1 MDVCKLS
8 FLSFLPFVF
17 LSIAV
22 VATGDELQT
31 FIVHVQQQESH
42 LVATADDRKAWYQT
56 FLPEDGRMLHAYHHV
71 TSGFAARLTQQELDA
86 VSAMPGFV
94 SAVPDQLHTLQT
106 THTPQF
112 LGLGAPAP
120 PPTHGNRGSSSY
132 GGAGAGAG
140 VIVGVIDTGVFP
152 DHPSFSDAGM
162 PPPPAK
168 WKGRCDFNGGSVCNN
183 KLIGARTFIANATNS
198 SSSSYGQPLPPVD
211 KVGHGT
217 HTASTAAGAVVPG
230 AHVLGQGLG
239 VGAGIAPRA
248 HVAVY
253 KVCPNDSCAVSDI
266 LAGIDASVAD
276 GCDVISISIG
286 SPPVPFH
293 KNPVAIAALG
303 ATEKGVFVS
312 MAAGNAGPNVSS
324 VINDAPWILTVAA
337 STMDRSI
344 RTTVRLGNGLH
355 FHGESLYQPNV
366 NNSPNTF
373 YPLVYAGASG
383 KPFAELCGNGS
394 LDGLDVRGKIVVC
407 EFGAGPNLTITRI
420 TKGAVVQSAGGV
432 GMILPNHFVQGYTT
446 LAEAHV
452 LPASHVDF
460 VAGAAIMAYINSTAN
475 PVAQI
480 LPRGTILG
488 TTPAPAMAF
497 FSSRGPSIQSP
508 GILKPDIT
516 GPGVN
521 VLAAWPFQVGPPS
534 AAPFFSGPTFNIIS
548 GTSMSTPHLSG
559 VAAFIKS
566 RHPNWSPAAIKS
578 AIMTT
583 ADITDRSGNPILD
596 EQQKPANF
604 FVTGTGHVNP
614 EKAAHPGL
622 VYDIAPCD
630 YIGYL
635 CGMYTSQEV
644 SVIAR
649 RPVNCSTV
657 TVIPEHQLNYPSI
670 SVTFPQAYNSTTPV
684 LVKRTA
690 KNVGKVPSEYYAAV
704 DMLDTTVTVRVFP
717 STLQFTEVN
726 QEKDFTVVVWP
737 GQGGARVVQG
747 AVRWV
752 SERHTVRSPVSITFA

>member
-1 MDVCKLS
+1 MDGFKLS
-8 FLSFLPFVF
+8 LLSFLPFVF
-17 LSIAV
+17 VLAIAV
-22 VATGDELQT
+22 EATGDEIGT
-31 FIVHVQQQESH
+31 FIVHVQPQESH
-42 LVATADDRKAWYQT
+42 VAATADDRKEWYKT
-56 FLPEDGRMLHAYHHV
+56 FLPEDGRLVHAYHHV
-71 TSGFAARLTQQELDA
+71 ASGFAARLTRQELDA

-94 SAVPDQLHTLQT
+94 SAVPDQTHTLQT

-112 LGLGAPAP
+112 LGLSAP
-120 PPTHGNRGSSSY
+120 PPPQGKRWSSSSH
-132 GGAGAGAG
+132 GGSGAGAG

-168 WKGRCDFNGGSVCNN
+168 WKGHCDFNGGSVCNN

-198 SSSSYGQPLPPVD
+198 SSSYGERLPPVD
-211 KVGHGT
+211 DVGHGT
-217 HTASTAAGAVVPG
+217 HTASTAAGAAVPG

-239 VGAGIAPRA
+239 VAAGIAPHA

-253 KVCPNDSCAVSDI
+253 KVCPNESCAISDI
-266 LAGIDASVAD
+266 LAGVDAAIAD

-286 SPPVPFH
+286 GPSVPFH
-293 KNPVAIAALG
+293 ENPVAVGTFG
-303 ATEKGVFVS
+303 AMEKGVFVS

-324 VINDAPWILTVAA
+324 VINDAPWMLTVAA

-344 RTTVRLGNGLH
+344 RTTVRLGNGLY
-355 FHGESLYQPNV
+355 FDGESLYQPND
-366 NNSPNTF
+366 SPSTF

-383 KPFAELCGNGS
+383 KPSAEFCGNGS
-394 LDGLDVRGKIVVC
+394 LDGFDVRGKIVVC
-407 EFGAGPNLTITRI
+407 EFGGGPNITRI
-420 TKGAVVQSAGGV
+420 IKGAVVQSAGGA
-432 GMILPNHFVQGYTT
+432 GMILPNHFPEGYTT

-452 LPASHVDF
+452 LPASHVDY
-460 VAGAAIMAYINSTAN
+460 VAGLAIKAYINSTAN

-480 LPRGTILG
+480 LPRGTVLG

-497 FSSRGPSIQSP
+497 FSSRGPTVQNP

-521 VLAAWPFQVGPPS
+521 VLAAWPFQVGPSS
-534 AAPFFSGPTFNIIS
+534 AQVFPGPTFNIIS

-566 RHPNWSPAAIKS
+566 RHPHWSPAAIKS

-583 ADITDRSGNPILD
+583 ADITDRSGNQILD
-596 EQQKPANF
+596 EQRAPANF
-604 FVTGTGHVNP
+604 FATGAGHVNP
-614 EKAAHPGL
+614 ERAADPGL

-630 YIGYL
+630 YVGYL
-635 CGMYTSQEV
+635 CGLYTSQEV

-649 RPVNCSTV
+649 RPVNCSAV
-657 TVIPEHQLNYPSI
+657 AAIPEHQLNYPSI
-670 SVTFPQAYNSTTPV
+670 SVRFPRAWNSSEPV
-684 LVKRTA
+684 LVRRTA
-690 KNVGKVPSEYYAAV
+690 KNVGEVPSEYYAAV

-717 STLQFTEVN
+717 RTLRFTGVN

-752 SERHTVRSPVSITFA
+752 SETHTVRSPVSVTFA